1 MLRDRARAHGAEVRH
16 GVMVEAIEIDTDGV
30 VVRSSAGTE
39 RARYVIDATGQ
50 DRFVAKRRRSVR
62 PYRHFG
68 KAASFTHFEGI
79 RSEAFDEIGP
89 GNDIRVMM
97 VPDGWAWV
105 IPLAGDRLSIGL
117 VHKRP
122 GIRAND
128 VVDYVASSP
137 MLSRWTA
144 GAKPRATQLLGN
156 FSYKNAEPFGPR
168 YACVGDAACFI
179 DPVFSSGVSLAI
191 ASAES
196 LVQRLSPALHEGRE
210 SDPGLMTSFATYME
224 RGYDTFAS
232 LVYRFYNTAFVDN
245 MIFGAP
251 SEGDLRASVVSVLG
265 GDVFRPDNR
274 FRDMLLRGREQ
285 PWRRDQI
292 AEGEGDIPDFEVAGE
307 TRGVV

>member
-1 MLRDRARAHGAEVRH
+1 
-16 GVMVEAIEIDTDGV
+16 
-30 VVRSSAGTE
+30 
-39 RARYVIDATGQ
+39 
-50 DRFVAKRRRSVR
+50 
-62 PYRHFG
+62 
-68 KAASFTHFEGI
+68 
-79 RSEAFDEIGP
+79 
-89 GNDIRVMM
+89 
-97 VPDGWAWV
+97 
-105 IPLAGDRLSIGL
+105 
-117 VHKRP
+117 
-122 GIRAND
+122 
-128 VVDYVASSP
+128 
-137 MLSRWTA
+137 
-144 GAKPRATQLLGN
+144 
-156 FSYKNAEPFGPR
+156 
-168 YACVGDAACFI
+168 
-179 DPVFSSGVSLAI
+179 VFSSGVSLAI

-265 GDVFRPDNR
+265 GDVFRLDNR